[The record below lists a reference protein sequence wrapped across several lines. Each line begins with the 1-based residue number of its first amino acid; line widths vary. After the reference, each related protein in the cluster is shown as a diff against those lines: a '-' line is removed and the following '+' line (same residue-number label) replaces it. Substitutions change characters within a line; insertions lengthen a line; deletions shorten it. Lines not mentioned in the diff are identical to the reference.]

1 LYLGLFG
8 RRVRG
13 SASAGPRRGG
23 LNILNAGPAIGG
35 RTMTRLV
42 AALLGL
48 ISLLAA
54 VNSAGAGEKIR
65 LATEGYYAPFNYFD
79 ESGKLAGFDVDI
91 GNALCKEMEADCEF
105 VQQDWDNLIPS
116 LLEGK
121 YDVIVAS
128 MSITEEREEKV
139 SFTIPYYSNMLTFI
153 GKINSGVE
161 ISNEGLESKSV
172 GTLRSTVSADY
183 LEENYSGIVNIR
195 LYDTQDEALA
205 DLAAGKLDL
214 VLGDNLPSYSWLQTD
229 AGKNHEFIGEFIDI
243 DDRISIA
250 VRKNDESLRE
260 KLDQALIAILEDGTY
275 QEINEKYF
283 PFSIYF

>member
-1 LYLGLFG
+1 
-8 RRVRG
+8 
-13 SASAGPRRGG
+13 
-23 LNILNAGPAIGG
+23 
-35 RTMTRLV
+35 M
-42 AALLGL
+42 
-48 ISLLAA
+48 
-54 VNSAGAGEKIR
+54 
-65 LATEGYYAPFNYFD
+65 
-79 ESGKLAGFDVDI
+79 
-91 GNALCKEMEADCEF
+91 
-105 VQQDWDNLIPS
+105 
-116 LLEGK
+116 
-121 YDVIVAS
+121 
-128 MSITEEREEKV
+128 
-139 SFTIPYYSNMLTFI
+139 
-153 GKINSGVE
+153 INSGIA

-183 LEENYSGIVNIR
+183 LKENYSGIVNIR

-205 DLAAGKLDL
+205 DLAASKLDL

-250 VRKNDESLRE
+250 VRKDDESLRE

>member
-1 LYLGLFG
+1 
-8 RRVRG
+8 
-13 SASAGPRRGG
+13 
-23 LNILNAGPAIGG
+23 
-35 RTMTRLV
+35 MTRLV
-42 AALLGL
+42 AAFCCS
-48 ISLLAA
+48 ISLLFAA
-54 VNSAGAGEKIR
+54 NQVGAEEKIR
-65 LATEGYYAPFNYFD
+65 IATEGYYAPFNYID

-91 GNALCKEMEADCEF
+91 GNALCKKMGAECEF
-105 VQQDWDNLIPS
+105 VQQDWDDLIPS

-128 MSITEEREEKV
+128 MSVTEEREKKV

-153 GKINSGVE
+153 GKTNSGIE

-183 LEENYSGIVNIR
+183 LEENYSGVVNIR
-195 LYDTQDEALA
+195 LYDTQDAALE

-250 VRKNDESLRE
+250 VRRDDESLRE